1 MIPRTNRILI
11 QNRPQFAD
19 ADMLDHFLFN
29 QIVLQLGQT
38 EPTERQLEFVGQFT
52 GDGFDGG
59 DLRRGKKSVV
69 APSAG
74 DRPNENRERSNLCA
88 I

>member
-1 MIPRTNRILI
+1 
-11 QNRPQFAD
+11 
-19 ADMLDHFLFN
+19 MLDHFLFD
-29 QIVLQLGQT
+29 QIVLQFGQAET
-38 EPTERQLEFVGQFT
+38 TERQLEFMGQLT

-69 APSAG
+69 ALSAG
-74 DRPNENRERSNLCA
+74 DRPNENRGPSNLCA